1 MTNQGKTTEELVRF
15 IETNKHDITMRLR
28 AIVLTP
34 ITLINRPNAA
44 EQLYFSEKGIENDSI
59 KKDATAV
66 MQEFGEKWRN
76 ENSAT
81 EEQLAQM
88 RSHIAKIPTHIIP
101 AIHRI
106 VGFYALCKEKKY
118 YFSNTDN
125 GNMALKKM
133 SAAVRDMDKVCDD
146 LLKLDVID
154 EQEND
159 YKFFNL
165 LELLQEG
172 FDDILATIEYR
183 DILKIADYQVNVDRE
198 KFLNH
203 VLINLRENMNN
214 HAFGTSLFQ
223 KKHIWER
230 KVLVDV
236 AVSNENYV
244 IRVCNNGEPFLGDP
258 AKVYEY
264 GYCHGSKKQN
274 GIGMYS
280 AKKNIEEMGG
290 TIEFQSYYS
299 KEYTVEHII
308 TIPRNGK

>member
-1 MTNQGKTTEELVRF
+1 MTSQAIATEELVRF

-28 AIVLTP
+28 AIVLDP
-34 ITLINRPNAA
+34 ITSINRPSAA
-44 EQLYFSEKGIENDSI
+44 EQLYFAEKGADNDVI
-59 KKDATAV
+59 KNEANSV
-66 MQEFGEKWRN
+66 MQEFCGKWRN
-76 ENSAT
+76 ENST
-81 EEQLAQM
+81 SEQQLAQM
-88 RSHIAKIPTHIIP
+88 RSHIEKIPTHIIP
-101 AIHRI
+101 SIQRI

-125 GNMALKKM
+125 GNKALKKM
-133 SAAVRDMDKVCDD
+133 STAVRDMDKVCED

-154 EQEND
+154 EEQND
-159 YKFFNL
+159 FNNSNL

-172 FDDILATIEYR
+172 FDDILASVEYR
-183 DILKIADYQVNVDRE
+183 DILKISDYQVNVDRE

-214 HAFGTSLFQ
+214 HAFGTPSFQ

-236 AVSNENYV
+236 TVSNGNYI

-280 AKKNIEEMGG
+280 AKKNIEEIGG
-290 TIEFQSYYS
+290 TIEFHSYYS

-308 TIPRNGK
+308 TIPQNGK